1 MINLAYEENG
11 SGDPV
16 LFIAGTG
23 GAGRTWHIHQVP
35 QFAAAG
41 YRCIT
46 FDNRGIGA
54 TENAGGFGT
63 EQMVAD
69 TAELIEQVVGGPTRV
84 VAMSMGAYIAQELM
98 LIRPDLVSQAVL
110 MGTRGRLDRIRKSMR
125 AAEVEL
131 SRSEIQLPPAYA
143 AKVRVLENFSPK
155 TINDEKA
162 IGDWMEMFTAFPIK
176 RTPGLAAQHEVYP
189 KENRLAAYR
198 AIRTEVLVIGF
209 ADDLLTPAA
218 LGREVADALPNGRYV
233 QIGHTGHLG
242 FLERPE
248 TVNTAMLDFF
258 AGTLV

>member
-23 GAGRTWHIHQVP
+23 GAGRTWHIHQIPRFV
-35 QFAAAG
+35 AAG
-41 YRCIT
+41 YRCVT

-54 TENAGGFGT
+54 TEEAGDFT
-63 EQMVAD
+63 PEQMVAD
-69 TAELIEQVVGGPTRV
+69 TAALIEDVIGGPTRI
-84 VAMSMGAYIAQELM
+84 VAISMGAYIAQELM
-98 LIRPDLVSQAVL
+98 LTRPELVSQAVL
-110 MGTRGRLDRIRKSMR
+110 MGTRGRLDRTRKSFR
-125 AAEVEL
+125 AADVEL
-131 SRSEIQLPPAYA
+131 TAAGIQLPPAYA

-162 IGDWMEMFTAFPIK
+162 IGDWVEMFTAFPIK
-176 RTPGLAAQHEVYP
+176 RTPGLRAQLEVYP

-198 AIRTEVLVIGF
+198 SITNQVLVIGF

-218 LGREVADALPNGRYV
+218 LGREVADAIPNGRYV

-242 FLERPE
+242 FLERPD
-248 TVNTAMLDFF
+248 TVNNAMLDFF